1 MLSFAIAA
9 LLAVGSLASA
19 QDPEAE
25 IRFGAGVRLLRD
37 GFPERALI
45 EIEAALKKD
54 PQNAF
59 YLKGMS
65 VAYSQLADKCRPDDS
80 GCRNGH
86 LKKAVEA
93 AQKALVANP
102 DYVDARN
109 DLGIALLRLGKR
121 TDGKAELAK
130 AFADPQCPTP
140 EVTAWNLGQAFF
152 EEKEYNE
159 AMTWFQAAQN
169 KNKTLAASYV
179 SIADI
184 LMILGP
190 DRRGDPPARDRN
202 EGSERQHG
210 HPARPRRR
218 LPQGRA
224 LPGRPSRLRAGHQ
237 ERPRRPLR
245 PPCDREVEGNSALG
259 TTAKKSPNPRAR
271 NRLL

>member
-45 EIEAALKKD
+45 ELEAALKKD

-59 YLKGMS
+59 YMKGMS
-65 VAYSQLADKCRPDDS
+65 IAYSQLADKCRPEDS

-184 LMILGP
+184 LMTQGQTDAAILQLETGMKE
-190 DRRGDPPARDRN
+190 A
-202 EGSERQHG
+202 S
-210 HPARPRRR
+210 
-218 LPQGRA
+218 
-224 LPGRPSRLRAGHQ
+224 
-237 ERPRRPLR
+237 
-245 PPCDREVEGNSALG
+245 GNTAIQLALG
-259 TTAKKSPNPRAR
+259 DVYLKAGRFQDARATFEQVIKKDPAGPSGRRAIEKLKGIQR
-271 NRLL
+271 

>member
-184 LMILGP
+184 LMILGQT
-190 DRRGDPPARDRN
+190 DAAILQLETGVKEA
-202 EGSERQHG
+202 S
-210 HPARPRRR
+210 
-218 LPQGRA
+218 
-224 LPGRPSRLRAGHQ
+224 
-237 ERPRRPLR
+237 
-245 PPCDREVEGNSALG
+245 GNTAMQLALG
-259 TTAKKSPNPRAR
+259 DVYLKAGRFQDARATFEQVIKKDPAGPSGRRAIEKLKGIQR
-271 NRLL
+271 

>member
-45 EIEAALKKD
+45 ELEAALKKD

-86 LKKAVEA
+86 LQKAVEA

-184 LMILGP
+184 LMTQGQTDAAILQLETGMKE
-190 DRRGDPPARDRN
+190 A
-202 EGSERQHG
+202 S
-210 HPARPRRR
+210 
-218 LPQGRA
+218 
-224 LPGRPSRLRAGHQ
+224 
-237 ERPRRPLR
+237 
-245 PPCDREVEGNSALG
+245 GNTAIQLALG
-259 TTAKKSPNPRAR
+259 DVYLKAGRFQDARATFEQVIKKDPAGPSGRRAIEKLKGIQR
-271 NRLL
+271 

>member
-1 MLSFAIAA
+1 MSRRFVALAA
-9 LLAVGSLASA
+9 LLAVSVPALA

-37 GFPERALI
+37 GFPDRALI

-54 PQNAF
+54 PDNAF
-59 YLKGMS
+59 YMKGMS
-65 VAYSQLADKCRPDDS
+65 VAYSQLADKCKPNDS
-80 GCRNGH
+80 GCRNGN

-140 EVTAWNLGQAFF
+140 EVTAWNLGQAFY
-152 EEKEYNE
+152 EEKEYAE
-159 AMTWFQAAQN
+159 AMTWFQAAVN
-169 KNKTLAASYV
+169 KNKTLAAGYV

-184 LMILGP
+184 LMIMSQTDAAILQLETGLK
-190 DRRGDPPARDRN
+190 
-202 EGSERQHG
+202 ES
-210 HPARPRRR
+210 
-218 LPQGRA
+218 
-224 LPGRPSRLRAGHQ
+224 S
-237 ERPRRPLR
+237 
-245 PPCDREVEGNSALG
+245 GNTAVQLALG
-259 TTAKKSPNPRAR
+259 DVYLKAGRFQDARAAYEAVIKKDPAGPSGRQAATK
-271 NRLL
+271 LQGIQK

>member
-45 EIEAALKKD
+45 ELEAALKKD

-184 LMILGP
+184 LMILGQT
-190 DRRGDPPARDRN
+190 DAAILQLETGMKEA
-202 EGSERQHG
+202 S
-210 HPARPRRR
+210 
-218 LPQGRA
+218 
-224 LPGRPSRLRAGHQ
+224 
-237 ERPRRPLR
+237 
-245 PPCDREVEGNSALG
+245 GNTAIQLALG
-259 TTAKKSPNPRAR
+259 DAYLKAGRFQDARATFEQVIKKDPAGPSGRRAIEKLKGIQR
-271 NRLL
+271 